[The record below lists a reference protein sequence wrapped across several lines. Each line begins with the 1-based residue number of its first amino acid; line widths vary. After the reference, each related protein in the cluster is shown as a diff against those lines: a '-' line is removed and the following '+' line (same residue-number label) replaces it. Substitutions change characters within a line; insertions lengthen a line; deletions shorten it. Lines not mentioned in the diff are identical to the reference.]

1 MLWSHTKEELQL
13 IRENTVDFL
22 GVNYYHPKRVQ
33 AQPNPEEYKTPW
45 MPDQYFK
52 EYEWPERRMN
62 PYRGWEI
69 FPKAIY
75 DIAMIVKEEY
85 GNIPWFISEN
95 GMGVE
100 NEGRFIGENGVIDD
114 VSY

>member
-1 MLWSHTKEELQL
+1 DDFFNRVFLNPAVKGTFPETLVKRLEEDGVLWSHTEEELQL

-52 EYEWPERRMN
+52 EYEWP
-62 PYRGWEI
+62 
-69 FPKAIY
+69 
-75 DIAMIVKEEY
+75 
-85 GNIPWFISEN
+85 
-95 GMGVE
+95 
-100 NEGRFIGENGVIDD
+100 
-114 VSY
+114 